1 MNTITKYNKLNNICL
16 LLYKNK
22 FLKEDIRIE
31 NTDIKFLNLISV

>member
-16 LLYKNK
+16 LPYKNK